1 MVGEGDTDPDGVGL
15 ALPDLVAV
23 GDGDCDWDCDGLV
36 LDAGA
41 LEDWLA
47 AGVGEALRDGVC
59 TAPISASF
67 RSNLAVS
74 SPLSTARVYAFQIE
88 AGKLEPPARPRPAV
102 PVRVTWLCVLGS
114 SPNIAT
120 TVTSSGV

>member
-1 MVGEGDTDPDGVGL
+1 M
-15 ALPDLVAV
+15 VAV
-23 GDGDCDWDCDGLV
+23 GDGDVVGVGDVPDLVGVGDGEVVGDCGAL
-36 LDAGA
+36 LLAAGA
-41 LEDWLA
+41 LDDALA
-47 AGVGEALRDGVC
+47 EGVGEALRDGVC

-67 RSNLAVS
+67 RSNVS
-74 SPLSTARVYAFQIE
+74 VSPPLRTARVYAFQIE

-102 PVRVTWLCVLGS
+102 PVRVTWLWVVGS